1 MVTVA
6 ELEGVTWVTG
16 VEKSARLS
24 RRSASCPLSAAIR
37 HACSS
42 GFSATDA
49 ARSMEVAAATRAEE
63 VSIATAEASVTGDA
77 VIASS
82 VTLAFSMVA

>member
-1 MVTVA
+1 
-6 ELEGVTWVTG
+6 
-16 VEKSARLS
+16 
-24 RRSASCPLSAAIR
+24 
-37 HACSS
+37 
-42 GFSATDA
+42 
-49 ARSMEVAAATRAEE
+49 MEVAAATRAEE